1 MEDATSELFQYDFNT
16 EYLTVNPKH
25 VKLPFN
31 EEYLTGISGLKTI
44 PNPFKM
50 MNIAD
55 NKNIIEVGLV
65 ASR

>member
-25 VKLPFN
+25 VKLPCN
-31 EEYLTGISGLKTI
+31 EEDLTGISGLKTI